1 MNHMETT
8 VSEAEILALFQTLGI
23 VSDEER
29 RRLLLS
35 LGYCEPVRPLENVRF
50 DIGFNAAL
58 PSK

>member
-1 MNHMETT
+1 METT